1 MNNINFLE
9 SIKQKI
15 GGPTS
20 MIRMEH
26 YDIIVI
32 ELLNCLLS
40 NTEGDVVELGCNI
53 GNTSLLLQSCLNQFG
68 SNKLLH
74 VYDSFEGLPAKHL
87 KDVSTNEDNR
97 KKFIEGQLKVSVENL
112 INNFKQKQINLPQI
126 HTGWFKDIPEEEYPA
141 KICFAF
147 LDGDFY
153 TSILDSLHRIYDKMS
168 PGGIIII
175 HDYGWSP
182 LPGVKLAC
190 EEFLKDKPEKVLQDY
205 FKNHIG
211 KIIKQY

>member
-1 MNNINFLE
+1 MNNVNINFLD

-15 GGPTS
+15 GGPISS
-20 MIRMEH
+20 MISMEH

-53 GNTSLLLQSCLNQFG
+53 GTTSLVLQSCLKQFG

-74 VYDSFEGLPAKHL
+74 VYDSFDGLPAKHP
-87 KDVSTNEDNR
+87 KDISTDER
-97 KKFIEGQLKVSVENL
+97 KKYVRGQLKVSVDSF
-112 INNFKQKQINLPQI
+112 INSFNKKQINLPQI
-126 HTGWFKDIPEEEYPA
+126 HVGWFKDIPEQEYPT

-168 PGGIIII
+168 PGGVILI

-182 LPGVKLAC
+182 LPGAKLAC
-190 EEFLKDKPEKVLQDY
+190 EDFLKDKPEKVLQDHC
-205 FKNHIG
+205 KNHIG
-211 KIIKQY
+211 KIIKQ